1 MNLNKHIYEGW
12 TVGDFINEIEP
23 IFDTIQANYIGFGSY
38 GFGGSC
44 FKTKKDIINWC
55 KDEQPYY
62 KKNIPEVS
70 NYFIKKAGF

>member
-12 TVGDFINEIEP
+12 TVGDFINDLNI
-23 IFDTIQANYIGFGSY
+23 IFSY
-38 GFGGSC
+38 NFNK
-44 FKTKKDIINWC
+44 FKTKQDVINWC